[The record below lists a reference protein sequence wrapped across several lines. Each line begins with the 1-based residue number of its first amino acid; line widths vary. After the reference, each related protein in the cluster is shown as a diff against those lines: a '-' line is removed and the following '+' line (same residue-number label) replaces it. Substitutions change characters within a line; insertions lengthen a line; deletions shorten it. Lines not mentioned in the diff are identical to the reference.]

1 MKNFKFRIWDKE
13 EGVIKYSPNFFV
25 NAYGDL
31 YYCSVH
37 YWYRYVMQ
45 QYTGVKDTNGDK
57 IYEGD
62 ILQIKSKDGTVY
74 NEKVV
79 FKDGAFCLE
88 VKLEGFEIHNLDKKK
103 DRIEYIPLKCYAVNG
118 KLLAYKIVG
127 NIVESVK
134 E

>member
-1 MKNFKFRIWDKE
+1 MREFRFRIWDKE
-13 EGVIKYSPNFFV
+13 EGVIKYSPHFSV

-31 YYCSVH
+31 YYCGVH
-37 YWYRYVMQ
+37 YWYRYLIQ

-62 ILQIKSKDGTVY
+62 ILQIKSKDGTPY

-79 FKDGAFCLE
+79 FKDGAFCLK
-88 VKLEGFEIHNLDKKK
+88 VKLEGFEIHNLDKIKNK
-103 DRIEYIPLKCYAVNG
+103 IEYIPLKSYAING

-127 NIVESVK
+127 NIMEGDK
-134 E
+134 K